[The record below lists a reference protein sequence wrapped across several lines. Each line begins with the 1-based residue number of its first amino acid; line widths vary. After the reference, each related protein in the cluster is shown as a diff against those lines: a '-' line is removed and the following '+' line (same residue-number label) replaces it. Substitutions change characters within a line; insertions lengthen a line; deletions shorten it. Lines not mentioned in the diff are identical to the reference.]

1 MGHNIDNFS
10 SRFTWRKSSYSGSN
24 GGGCLEVADNLCPAW
39 SPCGTQRI
47 LAVRCWRSRRMSGG
61 NSRSRSRRASSIW
74 PEWRECWRPACW
86 TARDD
91 RRRPL
96 RRRAH
101 RTGSVRG
108 ELPALRG
115 SASPERARVPPP
127 CRPAL
132 ARPTKRNRP
141 PRPPR
146 PRRPRSGASTAP
158 IGSPFSYSPH
168 GSAVVRPA
176 TAGRRKSSSSPTGQ
190 APSICPRGDVC
201 TPAERFATSQA
212 DPWEM
217 GASGYILTGGVGGP
231 LMRSRPA
238 FPLLESAVT
247 PAACRRPSD
256 LAASTNRT

>member
-1 MGHNIDNFS
+1 MDRLRTARHVPVLVG
-10 SRFTWRKSSYSGSN
+10 T
-24 GGGCLEVADNLCPAW
+24 VADTRLAPDCRLREGDPPGASPGARAVTAAATAVAVSRSPTTCPAW

-47 LAVRCWRSRRMSGG
+47 LAVRCWRLRRMSGG
-61 NSRSRSRRASSIW
+61 HSRSRSRRASSTW

-108 ELPALRG
+108 ELPALHG

-141 PRPPR
+141 PRP
-146 PRRPRSGASTAP
+146 RRQRSGASTAP

-168 GSAVVRPA
+168 GSAVVRPGGQPDRQG
-176 TAGRRKSSSSPTGQ
+176 AGKAPLRPRVKHQ
-190 APSICPRGDVC
+190 AP
-201 TPAERFATSQA
+201 AH
-212 DPWEM
+212 
-217 GASGYILTGGVGGP
+217 
-231 LMRSRPA
+231 
-238 FPLLESAVT
+238 AVT
-247 PAACRRPSD
+247 SVLQPSGLRPVKQVHGRWGH
-256 LAASTNRT
+256 LGIY